1 MGALTPGQ
9 WYLLFICQKCKIK
22 QVLSMDLSEG
32 RETIA
37 AVYDMLCRECGHE
50 STYDGETME
59 RYQHFECPWYSTTN
73 MTQY

>member
-22 QVLSMDLSEG
+22 QVLSLDLSEG
-32 RETIA
+32 RATIA
-37 AVYDMLCRECGHE
+37 AVHDMPCRECGHE
-50 STYDGETME
+50 GTYNGETME
-59 RYQHFECPWYSTTN
+59 RYRHFECPWYSTTN